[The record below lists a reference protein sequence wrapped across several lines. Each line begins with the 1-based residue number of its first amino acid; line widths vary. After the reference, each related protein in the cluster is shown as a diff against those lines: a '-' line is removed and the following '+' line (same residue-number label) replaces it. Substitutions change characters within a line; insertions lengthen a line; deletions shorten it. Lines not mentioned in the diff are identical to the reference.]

1 MKGYIKRFLAVVL
14 MAGLAFDLS
23 GCSIKTQSSNEK
35 IPVKAVIASKG
46 KLNSTIV
53 VNGSLTPNKYA
64 DVSSKLIGQV
74 IAVNADVGDKVKAG
88 QLLVQIDTK
97 ELKAQLQQA
106 DASIAMTNKQ
116 AEQAKISIQVAQQNL
131 EGAELKIDSAKISLD
146 DAQKNY
152 DRVKSL
158 YDAGAASQSQLDAAD
173 TQLKQAQ
180 NQYNAALNQYESAKT
195 QVNNAQK
202 QYEIYTGP
210 ALQQAEA
217 AKNLIQVQMSNS
229 NVYSPLSGIVT
240 NRNIE
245 PGEMAGAGSPL
256 LTIADISTLKMEGT
270 VNESTVSYL
279 HVGQKVSVTVDAFPD
294 KEFQGEISQIGPVA
308 TTTGQIFPIEIKIAN
323 TGELKPGMTAKATIN
338 ITGDENILV
347 PASSLRSENGKT
359 YVFVI
364 DKDGKAVKKEVTIG
378 LKNEKYVEIFK
389 GLSIGDIVAV
399 TNANALYDKA
409 NVEVLK

>member
-23 GCSIKTQSSNEK
+23 GCSIKTQSSDDK
-35 IPVKAVIASKG
+35 IPVKVMAASSG

-64 DVSSKLIGQV
+64 DVSSKLTGQV

-106 DASIAMTNKQ
+106 DASIAMANKQ

-146 DAQKNY
+146 DAQRNY
-152 DRVKSL
+152 NRIKSL
-158 YDAGAASQSQLDAAD
+158 VDAGAAPQSQLDAAD

-217 AKNLIQVQMSNS
+217 AKNVVQVQMTNS
-229 NVYSPLSGIVT
+229 DIYAPLDGIVT
-240 NRNIE
+240 NRNIQ
-245 PGEMAGAGSPL
+245 PGELATAGTPL
-256 LTIADISTLKMEGT
+256 LTIAETSTLKIEGT
-270 VNESTVSYL
+270 INEDIVPL
-279 HVGQKVSVTVDAFPD
+279 LRVGQKVPVVIDAFPD
-294 KEFQGEISQIGPVA
+294 KQFQGVISQIGPVA
-308 TTTGQIFPIEIKIAN
+308 TTTGQIFPIEIAVTN
-323 TGELKPGMTAKATIN
+323 PGELKPGMTAKAMLSL
-338 ITGDENILV
+338 TGYEGIVV
-347 PASSLRSENGKT
+347 PVSALRYESGKT
-359 YVFVI
+359 YVFTI
-364 DKDGKAVKKEVTIG
+364 DNKGIARKRVVTLG
-378 LKNEKYVEIFK
+378 LQNEKYVTILE
-389 GLSIGDIVAV
+389 GLSAGERVAV
-399 TNANALYDKA
+399 TNVNALYDKA
-409 NVEVLK
+409 AVTIIK

>member
-23 GCSIKTQSSNEK
+23 GCSIKTQSSSDK
-35 IPVKAVIASKG
+35 IPVKVMAASSG

-64 DVSSKLIGQV
+64 DVSSKLAGQV

-106 DASIAMTNKQ
+106 DASIAMANKQ
-116 AEQAKISIQVAQQNL
+116 AEAAKVSIQAAQQNV
-131 EGAELKIDSAKISLD
+131 EAAEIKVNSAKVSLD

-217 AKNLIQVQMSNS
+217 AKNVVQVQMTNS
-229 NVYSPLSGIVT
+229 DIYAPLDGIVT
-240 NRNIE
+240 NRNIQ
-245 PGEMAGAGSPL
+245 PGELATAGTPL
-256 LTIADISTLKMEGT
+256 LTIAETSTLKIEGT
-270 VNESTVSYL
+270 INEDIVPL
-279 HVGQKVSVTVDAFPD
+279 LRVGQKVPVVIDAFPD
-294 KEFQGEISQIGPVA
+294 KQFQGVISQIGPVA
-308 TTTGQIFPIEIKIAN
+308 TTTGQIFPIEIAVTN
-323 TGELKPGMTAKATIN
+323 PGELKPGMTAKAMLSL
-338 ITGDENILV
+338 TGYEGIVV
-347 PASSLRSENGKT
+347 PVSALRYESGKT
-359 YVFVI
+359 YVFTI
-364 DKDGKAVKKEVTIG
+364 DNKGIARKRVVTLG
-378 LKNEKYVEIFK
+378 LQNEKYVTILE
-389 GLSIGDIVAV
+389 GLSAGERVAV
-399 TNANALYDKA
+399 TNVNALYDKA
-409 NVEVLK
+409 AVTIIK

>member
-23 GCSIKTQSSNEK
+23 GCSIKTQSSSDK
-35 IPVKAVIASKG
+35 IPVKVMAASKG

-64 DVSSKLIGQV
+64 DVTSKLAGQV
-74 IAVNADVGDKVKAG
+74 VAVNADVGDKVEAG

-97 ELKAQLQQA
+97 ELNAQLQQA
-106 DASIAMTNKQ
+106 DASIAMVNKQ
-116 AEQAKISIQVAQQNL
+116 AENAKVGIQAAQQNM
-131 EGAELKIDSAKISLD
+131 EAAQIKVNSAKVSLD

-158 YDAGAASQSQLDAAD
+158 YDAGAAPQSQLDAAD

-180 NQYNAALNQYESAKT
+180 LQYEAALNQYSTAET
-195 QVNNAQK
+195 QVNSAEE
-202 QYEIYTGP
+202 QYSTYTGP

-217 AKNLIQVQMSNS
+217 AKNLIQVQMSDS
-229 NVYSPLSGIVT
+229 NVYSPLSGVVT

-256 LTIADISTLKMEGT
+256 LTIADISTLKMQGT
-270 VNESTVSYL
+270 VDESTVSYL

-338 ITGDENILV
+338 ITGNENILV
-347 PASSLRSENGKT
+347 PVSSLRSENGKT

-378 LKNEKYVEIFK
+378 LKNDKYVEILD
-389 GLSIGDIVAV
+389 GLSNGDMVAA
-399 TNANALYDKA
+399 TNVNALYDKA